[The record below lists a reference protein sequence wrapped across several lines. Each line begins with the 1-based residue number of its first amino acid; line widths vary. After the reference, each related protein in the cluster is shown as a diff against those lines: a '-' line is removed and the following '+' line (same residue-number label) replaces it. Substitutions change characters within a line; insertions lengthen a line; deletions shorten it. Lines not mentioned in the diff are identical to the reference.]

1 MAKQLQSIAI
11 QAPGFFGLNTQDS
24 PTSLSEQ
31 FALVADNC
39 VIDQFGRIGAR
50 KGWDYVTTTNGTG
63 TNLVHI
69 SEFIKSD
76 GTTEVISASASN
88 IYEGTTTLTDITPA
102 SYTVSDGNFDSANLN
117 GVIYL
122 FREGSDPVYYDGTT
136 CDEVSAHADYS
147 GTVPSGD
154 IVQSGFGR
162 LWVAKTTTDNTTIY
176 WSDLLTGFKWDTGSS
191 GSIDVSKVWP
201 NGNDEITALG
211 VHNNLLFIFG
221 KTQILVYQ
229 GADDPATMSLADTIV
244 GVGCIARDSIQTTGT
259 DLIFLSD
266 TGIRSLNRTI
276 QEKSAPMRDI
286 STNVRTELT
295 ALVASETG
303 RIYSVYSPEEAFY
316 LLHLED
322 NGVTFAFDMRAPLEN
337 GAHRVTRWTNIT
349 PNCLCRLRD
358 GTLLLGKSDG
368 IADYEGFSDNGSTYI
383 MSYFTNYIDFG
394 APSNLKLL
402 KNLKVTIIGGSDT
415 QATLN
420 WGYDYS
426 YAYRK
431 KTFTLA
437 EQIIAEYN
445 IAEYNIGEFNAGV
458 LVNRPQ
464 VNASGGGQVVQLGI
478 ESEINGSTVSIQ
490 RMTAQ
495 AIVGRTI

>member
-50 KGWDYVTTTNGTG
+50 KGWQYVTTTNGDD
-63 TNLVHI
+63 LVHI
-69 SEFIKSD
+69 SEYIKSD
-76 GTTEVISASASN
+76 GTTEIISASATN
-88 IYEGTTTLTDITPA
+88 IYKGTTTLTDITPA

-122 FREGSDPVYYDGTT
+122 FREGDDPVYYDGTT

-162 LWVAKTTTDNTTIY
+162 LWVAKTDTNNTTVY

-191 GSIDVSKVWP
+191 GSIDISKVWP
-201 NGNDEITALG
+201 NGADEITAITI
-211 VHNNLLFIFG
+211 HNNFLIIFG

-229 GADDPATMSLADTIV
+229 GADDPATMSLADTVV
-244 GVGCIARDSIQTTGT
+244 GIGCIARDSVQVTGT
-259 DLIFLSD
+259 DVLFLSED
-266 TGIRSLNRTI
+266 GLRSFARTI
-276 QEKSAPMRDI
+276 QEKSVPMRDV
-286 STNVRTELT
+286 SKNVRTELT
-295 ALVASETG
+295 SLILSETG

-322 NGVTFAFDMRAPLEN
+322 NGVTYAFDMRSPLQD
-337 GAHRVTRWTNIT
+337 GSARVTRWDTIT
-349 PNCLCRLRD
+349 PQAFLRLRD
-358 GTLLLGKSDG
+358 GTLYLGKGDG
-368 IADYEGFSDNGSTYI
+368 IAEYEGFTDNGSTYM

-426 YAYRK
+426 YSYRK

-464 VNASGGGQVVQLGI
+464 VQASGGGQVAQLGI
-478 ESEINGSTVSIQ
+478 QSEINGSAVSIQ

>member
-11 QAPGFFGLNTQDS
+11 QAPGFYGLNTQDS

-50 KGWDYVTTTNGTG
+50 KGWIYKTTTGADNI
-63 TNLVHI
+63 VMI
-69 SEFIKSD
+69 SEFVKSD
-76 GTTEVISASASN
+76 GTTEIISASDTY
-88 IYEGTTTLTDITPA
+88 IYKGTTTLTDITPA
-102 SYTVSDGNFDSANLN
+102 SHTVSDGLYDHATLN
-117 GVIYL
+117 GVHYL
-122 FREGSDPVYYDGTT
+122 FREGSDPIYYDGTT
-136 CDEVSAHADYS
+136 CDEVSAHSDYS

-162 LWVAKTTTDNTTIY
+162 LWVAKTSSNNTTVY

-201 NGNDEITALG
+201 DGADEVTALA

-221 KTQILVYQ
+221 KRQILIYQ
-229 GADDPATMSLADTIV
+229 GASDPATMSIADTIV
-244 GVGCIARDSIQTTGT
+244 GVGCIARDSVQTTGT
-259 DLIFLSD
+259 DIIFLSD
-266 TGIRSLNRTI
+266 SGVRSINRTI

-286 STNVRTELT
+286 SKNVRTELT
-295 ALVASETG
+295 TYLQTEAQN
-303 RIYSVYSPEEAFY
+303 IISVYSPEEAFY
-316 LLHLED
+316 LLHLPTT
-322 NGVTFAFDMRAPLEN
+322 GITYCFDMRAPLED
-337 GAHRVTRWTNIT
+337 GAHRVTQWTNIQ
-349 PNCLCRLRD
+349 PQALCRTRGGD
-358 GTLLLGKSDG
+358 LLLGKSQG
-368 IADYEGFSDNGSTYI
+368 IARYDGFQDNGVGYQ
-383 MSYFTNYIDFG
+383 MNYFTNYIDFG

-402 KNLKVTIIGGSDT
+402 KNLKITIIGGSAT

-420 WGYDYS
+420 WGYDYA
-426 YAYRK
+426 YAYKK
-431 KTFTLA
+431 KTFTLST
-437 EQIIAEYN
+437 QIVAEYN

-458 LVNRPQ
+458 LVNRPT

-478 ESEINGSTVSIQ
+478 EAEVDGASVSVQ
-490 RMTAQ
+490 RLTAQ

>member
-50 KGWDYVTTTNGTG
+50 KGWNYITTSGG
-63 TNLVHI
+63 DSLVHI
-69 SEFIKSD
+69 SEFVKAD
-76 GTTEVISASASN
+76 GTTEVISASATA

-122 FREGSDPVYYDGTT
+122 FREGEDPVYYDGTT

-162 LWVAKTTTDNTTIY
+162 LWVAKTDTNNTTVY

-201 NGNDEITALG
+201 NGNDEITALK
-211 VHNNLLFIFG
+211 VHNNFLIIFG
-221 KTQILVYQ
+221 KTQILVYS
-229 GADDPATMSLADTIV
+229 GADDPATMQLSDTVV
-244 GVGCIARDSIQTTGT
+244 GVGCIARDSVQVTGK
-259 DLIFLSD
+259 DIIFLSD
-266 TGIRSLNRTI
+266 DGLQSLGRTI
-276 QEKSAPMRDI
+276 QEKSAPMRDL
-286 STNVRTELT
+286 SKNVRTEMMS
-295 ALVASETG
+295 LVLSETG

-316 LLHLED
+316 LLHLEN
-322 NGVTFAFDMRAPLEN
+322 NGITYSFDMRSPLED
-337 GAHRVTRWTNIT
+337 GSARVTRWNTIT
-349 PNCLCRLRD
+349 PQALCRLRD
-358 GTLLLGKSDG
+358 GTLLIGKGLG
-368 IADYEGFSDNGSTYI
+368 IAEYDGFDDNGSTYI

-464 VNASGGGQVVQLGI
+464 VQASGGGQVVQLGI

>member
-1 MAKQLQSIAI
+1 MAKPLQSIAI

-31 FALVADNC
+31 YALVAENC

-50 KGWDYVTTTNGTG
+50 RGWEYVTTSGGSSTNPIT
-63 TNLVHI
+63 I

-76 GTTEVISASASN
+76 GTTEIITTTASN

-102 SYTVSDGNFDSANLN
+102 SYTVSDGNFDTANLN

-122 FREGSDPVYYDGTT
+122 FREGDDPVYYDGTT

-162 LWVAKTTTDNTTIY
+162 LWVAKTDTNNTTVY

-191 GSIDVSKVWP
+191 GSIDISKVWP
-201 NGNDEITALG
+201 NGADEITAITI
-211 VHNNLLFIFG
+211 HNNFLIIFG
-221 KTQILVYQ
+221 KTQILVYT
-229 GADDPATMSLADTIV
+229 GADDPATMQIADTVV
-244 GVGCIARDSIQTTGT
+244 GVGCIARDSIQVTGT
-259 DLIFLSD
+259 DVLFLSD
-266 TGIRSLNRTI
+266 DGLRSFSRTI
-276 QEKSAPMRDI
+276 QEKSAPIRDI
-286 STNVRTELT
+286 SKNIRTEMMS
-295 ALVASETG
+295 LVAGETG
-303 RIYSVYSPEEAFY
+303 RIFSVYSPEEAFY
-316 LLHLED
+316 LLHLE
-322 NGVTFAFDMRAPLEN
+322 NNAVTFCFDMRAPLQD
-337 GAHRVTRWTNIT
+337 GSHRATRWNTIN
-349 PNCLCRLRD
+349 PRCLCRQRD
-358 GTLLLGKSDG
+358 GTLLLGQPDG
-368 IADYEGFSDNGSTYI
+368 IAKYDGFTDNSSSYF

-394 APSNLKLL
+394 QPSNLKLL

-426 YAYRK
+426 YLYRK

-458 LVNRPQ
+458 LVNRPSVQ
-464 VNASGGGQVVQLGI
+464 ASGGGQVVQLGI

-490 RMTAQ
+490 RLTAQ
-495 AIVGRTI
+495 AILGRTI

>member
-50 KGWDYVTTTNGTG
+50 KGWDYITTTNGTG

-266 TGIRSLNRTI
+266 TGLRSLNRTI

-337 GAHRVTRWTNIT
+337 GAHRVTRWTSIT

-358 GTLLLGKSDG
+358 GTLLLGKADG
-368 IADYEGFSDNGSTYI
+368 IAKYDGFSDNGSTYI

>member
-1 MAKQLQSIAI
+1 MAKDLQSIAI

-50 KGWDYVTTTNGTG
+50 KGWDYITTTNGDS
-63 TNLVHI
+63 LVHI
-69 SEFIKSD
+69 SEFIDDD
-76 GTTEVISASASN
+76 GTSEVISASATAV
-88 IYEGTTTLTDITPA
+88 YKGTTTLTDITPVG
-102 SYTVSDGNFDSANLN
+102 YTVSDGNFDSANLN
-117 GVIYL
+117 GLIYL
-122 FREGSDPVYYDGTT
+122 FREGELPLYYDGTT
-136 CDEVSAHADYS
+136 CAAIEDHPNYA
-147 GTVPSGD
+147 GTVPKGD
-154 IVQSGFGR
+154 IVQAGFGR
-162 LWVAKTTTDNTTIY
+162 LWVAKTDTDNTTVY
-176 WSDLLTGFKWDTGSS
+176 WSDLLTGFKWNTGSS
-191 GSIDVSKVWP
+191 GSIDISKVWP
-201 NGNDEITALG
+201 NGSDEITGLII
-211 VHNNLLFIFG
+211 HNNFLIIFG

-229 GADDPATMSLADTIV
+229 GADDPATMSIADTV
-244 GVGCIARDSIQTTGT
+244 DGVGCIARDSIQVTGK
-259 DLIFLSD
+259 DIIFLSD
-266 TGIRSLNRTI
+266 DGLRSFARTI
-276 QEKSAPMRDI
+276 QEKSMPMRDI
-286 STNVRTELT
+286 SKNVRTEMMS
-295 ALVASETG
+295 LVLSETG

-322 NGVTFAFDMRAPLEN
+322 NAITYCFDMRSPLED
-337 GAHRVTRWTNIT
+337 GSARATRWNTIT
-349 PNCLCRLRD
+349 PQALCRLRD
-358 GTLLLGKSDG
+358 GTLLIGKPLG
-368 IADYEGFSDNGSTYI
+368 IADYEGFDDNGSTYI

-426 YAYRK
+426 FAYRK

-458 LVNRPQ
+458 LVNRPSVQ
-464 VNASGGGQVVQLGI
+464 ASGGGQVVQLGI
-478 ESEINGSTVSIQ
+478 ESEINGSPVSIQ
-490 RMTAQ
+490 RLTAQ
-495 AIVGRTI
+495 AIIGRTI

>member
-1 MAKQLQSIAI
+1 MPKQLQSIAI

-50 KGWDYVTTTNGTG
+50 KGWAYLTDTNADDI
-63 TNLVHI
+63 VHI
-69 SEFIKSD
+69 SEFINAN
-76 GTTEVISASASN
+76 GTTEVISASATN
-88 IYEGTTTLTDITPA
+88 IYKGTTTLTDITPA
-102 SYTVSDGNFDSANLN
+102 GYTVSDGLFDSANLN
-117 GVIYL
+117 GVLYL
-122 FREGSDPVYYDGTT
+122 FREGEDPIYYDGTT
-136 CDEVSAHADYS
+136 CDEVSANADYS
-147 GTVPSGD
+147 GTVPQGD

-162 LWVAKTTTDNTTIY
+162 LWVAKTSTDNTTVY

-201 NGNDEITALG
+201 NGADEITALK
-211 VHNNLLFIFG
+211 VHNNFLIIFG
-221 KTQILVYQ
+221 KTQILVYS
-229 GADDPATMSLADTIV
+229 GAEDPATMQLSDTVV
-244 GVGCIARDSIQTTGT
+244 GIGCIARDSVQVTGK
-259 DLIFLSD
+259 DVIFLSD
-266 TGIRSLNRTI
+266 DGLQSLGRTI
-276 QEKSAPMRDI
+276 QEKSAPFRDL
-286 STNVRTELT
+286 SKNVRTEMMS
-295 ALVASETG
+295 LVLSETG
-303 RIYSVYSPEEAFY
+303 NIISVYSPEEAFY
-316 LLHLED
+316 LLHLPE
-322 NGVTFAFDMRAPLEN
+322 NGITYCFDMRSPLED
-337 GAHRVTRWTNIT
+337 GSARATRWNTIT
-349 PNCLCRLRD
+349 PQALCRLRD
-358 GTLLLGKSDG
+358 GTLLLGKGEG

-402 KNLKVTIIGGSDT
+402 KNLKITIIGGSDT

-426 YAYRK
+426 FGYRK

-458 LVNRPQ
+458 LVNRPSVQ
-464 VNASGGGQVVQLGI
+464 ASGGGQVVQLGI
-478 ESEINGSTVSIQ
+478 ESEINGSAVSIQ
-490 RMTAQ
+490 RLTAQ
-495 AIVGRTI
+495 AIIGRTI